1 MRVHVTHN
9 SGRSPCRRLYDQ
21 SVIQRLKS
29 NPLTDIHVLHVYSII
44 NTCKK
49 CTAINSHKCTC
60 TFIIF
65 IICGWVR
72 LHLAKG
78 T

>member
-29 NPLTDIHVLHVYSII
+29 NSLTDIHVVHVHVYS
-44 NTCKK
+44 N
-49 CTAINSHKCTC
+49 N
-60 TFIIF
+60 
-65 IICGWVR
+65 
-72 LHLAKG
+72 
-78 T
+78 